1 MFPYCNHIALVHAV
15 TAGNGIIGVTEE
27 SSEVRREST
36 AYCDVSFVDTVF
48 HNAISSVKGTGYASN
63 GRILGASGRSFDNVA
78 KVTASSYRDVCL
90 YGTEQRR
97 RAVRAGATG
106 RNLYRS
112 EAGKVLDGAECI
124 AVSYGS
130 RVEVGVVAV
139 VLSVEYHF

>member
-1 MFPYCNHIALVHAV
+1 M
-15 TAGNGIIGVTEE
+15 
-27 SSEVRREST
+27 
-36 AYCDVSFVDTVF
+36 
-48 HNAISSVKGTGYASN
+48 
-63 GRILGASGRSFDNVA
+63 
-78 KVTASSYRDVCL
+78 
-90 YGTEQRR
+90 
-97 RAVRAGATG
+97 RAGATG